1 MDDAFSCLGLI
12 EASRQGI
19 LNHLVSI
26 IFLNECIIFILHGI
40 ASHKIKV
47 KKNIPA
53 NKAKHCSF
61 GLTH

>member
-40 ASHKIKV
+40 ASHRIKEKKIYLQTKPSTAV
-47 KKNIPA
+47 
-53 NKAKHCSF
+53 
-61 GLTH
+61 LD